1 MSASRAIASAKN
13 KRAGLNSP
21 NPANPLMENQGSSQY
36 NPNFEQPPPSPG
48 PITKL
53 TIPQAIQMIVSRL
66 DLIESKMG
74 ELEQSVQETKE
85 FGDQTQNKYLVD
97 ASVFDSIVSRI
108 SSLEKNANSA
118 NNSDVSPNTLFDI
131 KRVEG
136 TIGGV
141 HKELNDF
148 KNDFIKL
155 QSYVMDTNAKLTE
168 VVFSIPVESM
178 VDYRDIF
185 ANTKNV
191 EENISDIVNISNITP
206 PSLVRNGVCCTREY
220 NINVSDEENQNNK
233 LNNVFVAS
241 DILLGEDGM

>member
-13 KRAGLNSP
+13 KRVGLNSP
-21 NPANPLMENQGSSQY
+21 NPANPSMENQSSSQY
-36 NPNFEQPPPSPG
+36 NPNFDQPPPSPG

-66 DLIESKMG
+66 DMIESKIG
-74 ELEQSVQETKE
+74 ELEQSVQEAKE
-85 FGDQTQNKYLVD
+85 FGDHTQNKYLVD

-108 SSLEKNANSA
+108 GTLEKSTNSA
-118 NNSDVSPNTLFDI
+118 NNSDVNPTTLFDI
-131 KRVEG
+131 KRVES
-136 TIGGV
+136 TIGDV
-141 HKELNDF
+141 HKEMHDF

-185 ANTKNV
+185 ANTKNS
-191 EENISDIVNISNITP
+191 EENISDIVNISNIAP
-206 PSLVRNGVCCTREY
+206 PSLVRNGVACTRNY
-220 NINVSDEENQNNK
+220 NINISDEDNKNNS
-233 LNNVFVAS
+233 LNNVFVAPE
-241 DILLGEDGM
+241 ILLDEHGM